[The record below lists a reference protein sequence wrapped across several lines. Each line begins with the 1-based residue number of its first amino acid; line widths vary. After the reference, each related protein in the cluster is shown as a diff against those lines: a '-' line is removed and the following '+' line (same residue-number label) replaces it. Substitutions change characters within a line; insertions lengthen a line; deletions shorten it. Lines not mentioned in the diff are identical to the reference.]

1 VMIMGRTVKVG
12 SAGRF
17 GPRYGLKIRRR
28 VAAVEA
34 KMKQKHV

>member
-1 VMIMGRTVKVG
+1 MAKSKKARKVNKVG

-28 VAAVEA
+28 VAA
-34 KMKQKHV
+34 